1 LHYSF
6 LNNYLLELNEFHRP
20 EHKSSARNGE
30 HLFADEVGQ
39 KIFANWPS
47 CSSTYREARD
57 AAQPYRRRDNREKY
71 NRTLRPVD
79 NLLHERLEPT
89 TTFFNCRLKEKDVM
103 ERLVSS
109 RRPVSRIFVTFLL
122 IAASAK
128 AQLNTNE
135 DEATQFLKDLDPI
148 YLREANT
155 QMTTRWQSITDITEE
170 HSQAEVSPF
179 QLLRWLEALNG
190 FFFFLHNIDI
200 ACR

>member
-1 LHYSF
+1 
-6 LNNYLLELNEFHRP
+6 
-20 EHKSSARNGE
+20 
-30 HLFADEVGQ
+30 
-39 KIFANWPS
+39 
-47 CSSTYREARD
+47 
-57 AAQPYRRRDNREKY
+57 
-71 NRTLRPVD
+71 
-79 NLLHERLEPT
+79 
-89 TTFFNCRLKEKDVM
+89 M

-148 YLREANT
+148 YLKEANT
-155 QMTTRWQSITDITEE
+155 QMTTRWQSITDITDE

-179 QLLRWLEALNG
+179 QLLLRWLEALNG
-190 FFFFLHNIDI
+190 FFFFLNNIDI